1 MDLKVLRNF
10 LVLAEELNFGKAAK
24 KLFMTQPPLSKQ
36 IKNLENELGVKLFHR
51 TKRKVRLT
59 EHGEFL
65 RIEAHRL
72 MIQADIIKNHIK
84 LIRKDTSGQIRF
96 GYVDDTVYTIIPK
109 ILHILKKSYP
119 GIDTV
124 LSTLNTEFLIN
135 ALRARMIDIAFIRTP
150 TQTAD
155 IIFHPIYQETFSLI
169 LPHSHPFALR
179 KNIGLIE
186 LANEPFIGLSRYS
199 DLPVKNAITN
209 ICGKAGFIPK
219 IAHEAGHIN
228 TIVQLVENNLGYSI
242 IPSGT
247 KNIFKTNVKFF
258 ELKEYSERAEIS
270 LAYIPDNLCEIA
282 RLAVNLILKKN
293 FKIT

>member
-10 LVLAEELNFGKAAK
+10 LTLAEELNFGKAAK

-36 IKNLENELGVKLFHR
+36 IKTLENELGVKLFDR
-51 TKRKVRLT
+51 TKKKVRLT

-65 RIEAHRL
+65 KIEAHRL

-84 LIRKDTSGQIRF
+84 LIRKDTSGQIRL
-96 GYVDDTVYTIIPK
+96 GYVDDIIYTILPK
-109 ILHILKKSYP
+109 ILQELKKKYP

-135 ALRARMIDIAFIRTP
+135 ALRARMIDLAFIRSP
-150 TQTAD
+150 ILAAD
-155 IIFHPIYQETFSLI
+155 ITVYPIYQETFALI
-169 LPHSHPFALR
+169 LHFSHPLTSR
-179 KNIGLIE
+179 KNVRLIE
-186 LANEPFIGLSRYS
+186 LADEPFIGLSRYS
-199 DLPVKNAITN
+199 DLAIKNAVIN

-219 IAHEAGHIN
+219 IVHEAAHIN

-242 IPSGT
+242 IPSGI
-247 KNIFKTNVKFF
+247 KPAFKTRVKFF

-270 LAYIPDNLCEIA
+270 LAYIPDFLSGTA
-282 RLAVNLILKKN
+282 RLTSELI
-293 FKIT
+293 FKQKF